1 MCILKEK
8 KDELSDKQKLKIK
21 KAEQRK
27 AKHFLNSFNCK
38 KHNDFEQAK
47 AYAIQ
52 KYNEF
57 QISEDKTVASGWI
70 SGTASSYGAGGVAGG
85 VGKPEGGSFHLRLSF
100 LTENLQK
107 YKKNF
112 TTC

>member
-1 MCILKEK
+1 MRNTYYSVFGCNGLGVFN
-8 KDELSDKQKLKIK
+8 DYSAVL
-21 KAEQRK
+21 K

-57 QISEDKTVASGWI
+57 QISEDKTVIAP
-70 SGTASSYGAGGVAGG
+70 SSLDVQVNWVIYRNEIR
-85 VGKPEGGSFHLRLSF
+85 KIHLREDLS
-100 LTENLQK
+100 
-107 YKKNF
+107 
-112 TTC
+112 